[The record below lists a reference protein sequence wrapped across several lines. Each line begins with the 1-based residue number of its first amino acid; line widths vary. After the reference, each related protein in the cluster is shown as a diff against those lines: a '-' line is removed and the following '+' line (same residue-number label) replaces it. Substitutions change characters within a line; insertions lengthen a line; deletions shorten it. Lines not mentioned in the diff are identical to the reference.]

1 MFQESGGSPF
11 VRDHGDSQLLFLD
24 LCSQEDPFDEEPS
37 NLFVLRRGLEI
48 LALARDTSFRFF
60 TDPFGVS
67 FGLFLCLVDLFAHL
81 CDPGT
86 RRLYIDNKTLAIGR
100 TNNPP
105 FRESWIS

>member
-48 LALARDTSFRFF
+48 LAL
-60 TDPFGVS
+60 
-67 FGLFLCLVDLFAHL
+67 